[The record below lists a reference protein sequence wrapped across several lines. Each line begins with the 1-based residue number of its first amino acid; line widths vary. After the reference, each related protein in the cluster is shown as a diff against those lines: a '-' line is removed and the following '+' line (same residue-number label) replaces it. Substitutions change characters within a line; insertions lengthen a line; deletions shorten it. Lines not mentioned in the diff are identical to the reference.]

1 MANQFQVEQVDHI
14 ELFVSD
20 RYEAARWYERIL
32 GMRIVSEFEHWAAN
46 SRGPL
51 MISTPKGNTKL
62 ALFEGQPQGK
72 RKTSGYHL
80 VAFRVNGEQFLR
92 FREVLST
99 LRLKDAEE
107 NIVTKEKVSDHQG
120 AYSIYFCDP
129 YGHRLEITTYDYHV
143 VKARLEA

>member
-32 GMRIVSEFEHWAAN
+32 GMRIVSEFEHWAVN

-92 FREVLST
+92 FREVLS
-99 LRLKDAEE
+99 
-107 NIVTKEKVSDHQG
+107 
-120 AYSIYFCDP
+120 
-129 YGHRLEITTYDYHV
+129 
-143 VKARLEA
+143 